1 MIRSGSSRSECLEN
15 ARPWVLAA
23 TILGSSMAFI
33 DSTVVNVALPALQST
48 LHASV
53 VDVQWVVESY
63 GLFLS
68 ALILA
73 GGALGDSFGRRGVF
87 LAGVVAFAIASA
99 GCGMSSSVRMLVIWR
114 CLQGISAAFLVPGSL
129 AIISASFDE
138 ESRGK
143 AIGTWSGFTAVT
155 MAFGPVLG
163 GWLVEH
169 ASWHWVFFINIPLAA
184 LVVVISFWRV
194 PESRNANA
202 HAIDWRGALLATI
215 ALAALVYGFLESASL
230 GWGHPRIVGT
240 LIVGVSSLVLFVI
253 VEARLKE
260 PMVPL
265 GLFKSASF
273 SGANL
278 LTLFLYS
285 ALGIFFFLY
294 PLNLIQVQ
302 KYSATV
308 TGAAALPAI
317 ILMFLLSRWAG
328 GLVARYG
335 AKLPLIVGPIITAAG
350 FLLFAIP
357 SLNANY
363 WTKFFPAFVVLGFG
377 LSISVAPLTT
387 VVMASVEQERAGTAS
402 GINNAIARVAGVLAV
417 AVLGAVMVGAFVHGL
432 HASLS
437 GLHVDAGVIHDLESN
452 ATKLG
457 ALSVPAIQDEE
468 ARGNIEVAI
477 ARAFVSGFRVIM
489 LICSG
494 LAVVSAIV
502 ASRIIP
508 SPREKGSGRILVR

>member
-1 MIRSGSSRSECLEN
+1 MKQPCDEAVIRSGSSGSECLEN

-33 DSTVVNVALPALQST
+33 DSTVVNVALPALQSA

-73 GGALGDSFGRRGVF
+73 GGALGDSLGRRGVF

-143 AIGTWSGFTAVT
+143 AIGTWSGFTAIT

-169 ASWHWVFFINIPLAA
+169 ASWHWVFFINIPLAV

-230 GWGHPRIVGT
+230 GWGHPRIVGS
-240 LIVGVSSLVLFVI
+240 LIVGVSSLVLLD
-253 VEARLKE
+253 R
-260 PMVPL
+260 
-265 GLFKSASF
+265 KS
-273 SGANL
+273 
-278 LTLFLYS
+278 
-285 ALGIFFFLY
+285 
-294 PLNLIQVQ
+294 
-302 KYSATV
+302 
-308 TGAAALPAI
+308 
-317 ILMFLLSRWAG
+317 
-328 GLVARYG
+328 
-335 AKLPLIVGPIITAAG
+335 
-350 FLLFAIP
+350 
-357 SLNANY
+357 
-363 WTKFFPAFVVLGFG
+363 VV
-377 LSISVAPLTT
+377 
-387 VVMASVEQERAGTAS
+387 
-402 GINNAIARVAGVLAV
+402 
-417 AVLGAVMVGAFVHGL
+417 
-432 HASLS
+432 
-437 GLHVDAGVIHDLESN
+437 
-452 ATKLG
+452 
-457 ALSVPAIQDEE
+457 
-468 ARGNIEVAI
+468 
-477 ARAFVSGFRVIM
+477 
-489 LICSG
+489 
-494 LAVVSAIV
+494 
-502 ASRIIP
+502 
-508 SPREKGSGRILVR
+508 